1 MISSHHFSFSTRQ
14 EVDNANFTRLKQLNT
29 DLQTYIGT
37 ESPGIDSKGERVT
50 KEHMERLLER
60 LVVPKSIQL
69 KV

>member
-1 MISSHHFSFSTRQ
+1 
-14 EVDNANFTRLKQLNT
+14 VDNANFTRLKQINA
-29 DLQTYIGT
+29 DLQSYIAT